1 MTLAASICPVSI
13 SRPASIS
20 RTVRFAIPA
29 LLLAGC
35 GLSGPAHGPTS
46 PNIVDVTM
54 GFGSFDPTVVHIKA
68 GESVEFRNTALIT
81 HSVTDDPKLAMDAKD
96 ASEPA
101 GAAPFNSGDIA
112 PGQVY
117 TQTFTQPGTYTYF
130 CTHHEDDGMV
140 ARIIVDPA
148 S

>member
-1 MTLAASICPVSI
+1 MAMLSFFS
-13 SRPASIS
+13 S

-35 GLSGPAHGPTS
+35 GLSGPAHGPAS
-46 PNIVDVTM
+46 PDAGATVSM
-54 GFGSFDPTVVHIKA
+54 GFGSFDPEVIHIKA
-68 GESVEFRNTALIT
+68 GQSVEFRNTAVIT
-81 HSVTDDPKLAMDAKD
+81 HSVTNDPKLAEDPKD

-101 GAAPFNSGDIA
+101 GAQPFDSGDIA
-112 PGQVY
+112 PGNVF
-117 TQTFTQPGTYTYF
+117 TQTFTQPGTYVYF

-140 ARIIVDPA
+140 GKIVVDPA

>member
-1 MTLAASICPVSI
+1 MAMLSFFS
-13 SRPASIS
+13 S

-35 GLSGPAHGPTS
+35 GLSGPAHGPAS
-46 PNIVDVTM
+46 PDAGATVSM
-54 GFGSFDPTVVHIKA
+54 GFGSFDPGVIHIKA
-68 GESVEFRNTALIT
+68 GQSVEFRNTAVIT
-81 HSVTDDPKLAMDAKD
+81 HSVTNDPKLAEDPKD

-101 GAAPFNSGDIA
+101 GAQPFDSGDIA
-112 PGQVY
+112 PGNVF
-117 TQTFTQPGTYTYF
+117 TQTFTQPGTYVYF

-140 ARIIVDPA
+140 GKIVVDPA

>member
-1 MTLAASICPVSI
+1 M
-13 SRPASIS
+13 SRI
-20 RTVRFAIPA
+20 VRFAIPA

-35 GLSGPAHGPTS
+35 GLSGPAHGPTA
-46 PNIVDVTM
+46 PNVANVTM

>member
-1 MTLAASICPVSI
+1 MTLPASFFPASV
-13 SRPASIS
+13 SRPAFVS
-20 RTVRFAIPA
+20 RTVRFAFPA

-35 GLSGPAHGPTS
+35 GLSGPAHGPTA
-46 PNIVDVTM
+46 PNVANVTM

-101 GAAPFNSGDIA
+101 GAAPFNSGDI
-112 PGQVY
+112 
-117 TQTFTQPGTYTYF
+117 
-130 CTHHEDDGMV
+130 
-140 ARIIVDPA
+140 
-148 S
+148 

>member
-1 MTLAASICPVSI
+1 MTPPVFSF
-13 SRPASIS
+13 
-20 RTVRFAIPA
+20 TTLRFVLPA

-35 GLSGPAHGPTS
+35 GLTGPAHHASAPGVP
-46 PNIVDVTM
+46 IVSM
-54 GFGSFDPTVVHIKA
+54 GFGSFDPAVLHIKA
-68 GESVEFRNTALIT
+68 GESVEFRNTAVIT

-96 ASEPA
+96 ASEPV

-112 PGQVY
+112 PGEV
-117 TQTFTQPGTYTYF
+117 FTQRFTVPGTYVYF

>member
-1 MTLAASICPVSI
+1 MNP
-13 SRPASIS
+13 PALSF
-20 RTVRFAIPA
+20 RTARFVIPA
-29 LLLAGC
+29 LFLAGC
-35 GLSGPAHGPTS
+35 GLTGPAHNASAPNVPTVS
-46 PNIVDVTM
+46 M
-54 GFGSFDPTVVHIKA
+54 GFGSFDPTVLHIKA
-68 GESVEFRNTALIT
+68 GESVQFRNTAVIT

-112 PGQVY
+112 PGEIY
-117 TQTFTQPGTYTYF
+117 TQKFTVPGTYTYF

-140 ARIIVDPA
+140 AKIIVDPA